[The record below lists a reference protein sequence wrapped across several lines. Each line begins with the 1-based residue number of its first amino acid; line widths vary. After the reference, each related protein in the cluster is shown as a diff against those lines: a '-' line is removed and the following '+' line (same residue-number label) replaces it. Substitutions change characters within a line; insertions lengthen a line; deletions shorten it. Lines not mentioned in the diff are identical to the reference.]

1 MKKPRSSVGMSICL
15 LTSVLL
21 IACSDHEHPK
31 NGTLTV
37 YHVAM
42 TTLHNTLHF
51 TGTVQPLK
59 ESTMTSPVEAV
70 VESMDYHYGQHVKP
84 GQVIFTLNSAELQKQ
99 YNDTLTDYLKTKDS
113 YTIARAKFIGT
124 EELWTA
130 GLLSKNNYLSEK
142 SSLNT
147 SRVSL
152 MQATRKLAEMR
163 EKMGDGH
170 DENLSG
176 LSFAAFDKVRLAL
189 NRQHNRIY
197 LKSPSD
203 GVLLYPPKSGDDRAA
218 RINVGSPIKAGQVLA
233 LIGDLSGIRVEIDIP
248 EVDISEI
255 KVGLPATI
263 RGIAFGKQELRGKLV
278 AINAQASV
286 ANGGALPT
294 FTAVVEVHA
303 LNPVQQSWVKVGM
316 SASIELAI
324 VSGDKLM
331 VPIAAVK
338 QTQGNSTVQVR
349 ASDGSITARSIITG
363 PVFDDKVVV
372 DVGLNVG
379 DDVVYQGVQ

>member
-1 MKKPRSSVGMSICL
+1 MKKQFLHTLIPCL

-21 IACSDHEHPK
+21 VACSDQKHP
-31 NGTLTV
+31 NDGTLTV
-37 YHVAM
+37 YRVAM
-42 TTLHNTLHF
+42 TTIHNTLHF

-70 VESMDYHYGQHVKP
+70 VESMDYHYGQHVKS
-84 GQVIFTLNSAELQKQ
+84 GHVVFTLNSAELQKQ
-99 YNDTLTDYLKTKDS
+99 YNDILTDYLKTKDS

-170 DENLSG
+170 DENLYG

-263 RGIAFGKQELRGKLV
+263 RGIAFGKQELHGKLV

-286 ANGGALPT
+286 TNGGALPT

-303 LNPVQQSWVKVGM
+303 LSPTQQSWVKVGM

-338 QTQGNSTVQVR
+338 QRQGNSTVQVR
-349 ASDGSITARSIITG
+349 ASDGSMSERSVITG

-372 DVGLNVG
+372 DVGLHVG
-379 DDVVYQGVQ
+379 DDVVYQGVH

>member
-1 MKKPRSSVGMSICL
+1 MKKQFLHTLIPCL

-21 IACSDHEHPK
+21 IACSDQKHP
-31 NGTLTV
+31 NDGTLTV
-37 YHVAM
+37 YRVAM
-42 TTLHNTLHF
+42 TTIHNTLHF

-84 GQVIFTLNSAELQKQ
+84 GHVVFTLNSAELQKQ
-99 YNDTLTDYLKTKDS
+99 YNDILTDYLKTKDS

-263 RGIAFGKQELRGKLV
+263 RGIAFGKQELHGKLV

-286 ANGGALPT
+286 TNGGALPT

-303 LNPVQQSWVKVGM
+303 LSPVQQSWVKVGM

-349 ASDGSITARSIITG
+349 GSDGSMSERSVITG
-363 PVFDDKVVV
+363 PVFEDKVVV
-372 DVGLNVG
+372 DVGLHVG
-379 DDVVYQGVQ
+379 DDVVYQGVH